1 MRQITLDTET
11 TGLEYENGHRII
23 EIGCVEVVERRLTRR
38 NLHFYLNP
46 EREID
51 AAAPQVHGLALEDL
65 RGKPRFSDIAEEF
78 LAFCQGAE
86 IIIHNAAFDIGFLDA
101 ELSRLGRGLFRDCC
115 CSIVDTLAL
124 AKEQFPGKRN
134 NLDALC
140 ERLMVPNAHRK
151 VHGALLDAELLAEVY
166 LGLTRG
172 QGTFEIALQ
181 SGAALRHEM
190 PGDEDW
196 PPADL
201 VVLPASVEELQAHAA
216 LLQLLARHSGK
227 APLWS
232 RWDTPAAEQEGATAA
247 PPPSAVSA
255 TVSAPVPTSVPASLP
270 A

>member
-11 TGLEYENGHRII
+11 TGLEHENGHRII
-23 EIGCVEVVERRLTRR
+23 EIGCVEVVGRRLTHR

-51 AAAPQVHGLALEDL
+51 AAATQVHGMTLDDL
-65 RGKPRFSDIAEEF
+65 RDKPRFADVADEF
-78 LAFCQGAE
+78 LAFCEGAE
-86 IIIHNAAFDIGFLDA
+86 IIIHNAAFDVGFLDA
-101 ELSRLGRGLFRDCC
+101 ELARLGKVSIRRCC
-115 CSIVDTLAL
+115 AAVVDTLAM

-181 SGAALRHEM
+181 SGPADDDRL
-190 PGDEDW
+190 PGDDQW
-196 PPADL
+196 PPAELL
-201 VVLPASVEELQAHAA
+201 VLRANAQELAAHDA
-216 LLQLLARHSGK
+216 LLDALAKQSGK
-227 APLWS
+227 AQLW
-232 RWDTPAAEQEGATAA
+232 RRPAQSPQA
-247 PPPSAVSA
+247 SADAIV
-255 TVSAPVPTSVPASLP
+255 VG
-270 A
+270 

>member
-23 EIGCVEVVERRLTRR
+23 EIACVEVIGRRLTQR

-51 AAAPQVHGLALEDL
+51 AAATQVHGMTLEDL
-65 RGKPRFSDIAEEF
+65 RDKPRFADVADEF
-78 LAFCQGAE
+78 LAFSDGAE
-86 IIIHNAAFDIGFLDA
+86 IIIHNAAFDIGFIDA
-101 ELSRLGRGLFRDCC
+101 ELARLGKGSFRDCC
-115 CSIVDTLAL
+115 GGIIDSLAL

-181 SGAALRHEM
+181 TASA
-190 PGDEDW
+190 PGEQDAGEAQW
-196 PPADL
+196 PPAGL
-201 VVLPASVEELQAHAA
+201 VVLRATEAEAAAHQA
-216 LLQLLARHSGK
+216 LLDTLAERSGK
-227 APLWS
+227 APLW
-232 RWDTPAAEQEGATAA
+232 RRAE
-247 PPPSAVSA
+247 AVSEA
-255 TVSAPVPTSVPASLP
+255 LAEA
-270 A
+270 

>member
-11 TGLEYENGHRII
+11 TGLEHENGHRII

-51 AAAPQVHGLALEDL
+51 AAATQVHGMTLDDL
-65 RGKPRFSDIAEEF
+65 RDKPRFADIADEF
-78 LAFCQGAE
+78 LAFCEGAE

-101 ELSRLGRGLFRDCC
+101 ELARLGKGPIRQCC
-115 CSIVDTLAL
+115 AGVIDTLAM
-124 AKEQFPGKRN
+124 ARERFPGKRN

-181 SGAALRHEM
+181 SGPSGSRESA
-190 PGDEDW
+190 GDEDW
-196 PPADL
+196 PPAGL
-201 VVLPASVEELQAHAA
+201 VVLRAATAELAAHEA
-216 LLQLLARHSGK
+216 LLDLLAAQSGQ
-227 APLWS
+227 APLW
-232 RWDTPAAEQEGATAA
+232 RRAAVETDPTPA
-247 PPPSAVSA
+247 
-255 TVSAPVPTSVPASLP
+255 
-270 A
+270 

>member
-1 MRQITLDTET
+1 MRRQITLDTET
-11 TGLEYENGHRII
+11 TGLEHENGHRII
-23 EIGCVEVVERRLTRR
+23 EIGCVEVVERRLTQR

-51 AAAPQVHGLALEDL
+51 AAATQVHGMTREDM
-65 RGKPRFSDIAEEF
+65 RDKPRFADVADEF
-78 LAFCQGAE
+78 LAFCKDAE
-86 IIIHNAAFDIGFLDA
+86 VIIHNAAFDLGFLDA
-101 ELSRLGRGLFRDCC
+101 ELTRLGRGLFRDCC
-115 CSIVDTLAL
+115 FSVVDSLAL

-172 QGTFEIALQ
+172 QGTFEIALS
-181 SGAALRHEM
+181 SGAADRHEM

-196 PPADL
+196 PPGDL
-201 VVLPASVEELQAHAA
+201 VVVPAGAEELAAHAA
-216 LLQLLARHSGK
+216 LLDVLARHSGK
-227 APLWS
+227 APLWRRAPES
-232 RWDTPAAEQEGATAA
+232 EAPLQPRSAA
-247 PPPSAVSA
+247 P
-255 TVSAPVPTSVPASLP
+255 LP

>member
-11 TGLEYENGHRII
+11 TGLECENGHRVI
-23 EIGCVEVVERRLTRR
+23 EIGCVEVVERRLTQR

-51 AAAPQVHGLALEDL
+51 AAASQVHGMTLEDL
-65 RGKPRFSDIAEEF
+65 RDKPRFADIVDQF
-78 LAFCQGAE
+78 LDFCDGAE
-86 IIIHNAAFDIGFLDA
+86 VIIHNADFDLGFLDA
-101 ELSRLGRGLFRDCC
+101 ELARLGRGSFRTCC
-115 CSIVDTLAL
+115 RSVIDTLSL

-172 QGTFEIALQ
+172 QGAFEIGPQAGDGDSLTV
-181 SGAALRHEM
+181 S
-190 PGDEDW
+190 GDEDW
-196 PPADL
+196 PPSGL
-201 VVLPASVEELQAHAA
+201 VVVHARPDELAAHAG
-216 LLQLLARHSGK
+216 LLEVLAKASGK
-227 APLWS
+227 APLWRRSTASEGEDGGS
-232 RWDTPAAEQEGATAA
+232 REAPAAVAPMAA
-247 PPPSAVSA
+247 
-255 TVSAPVPTSVPASLP
+255 LP